1 MEELQ
6 AALSLMQ
13 KICDTTLSLEDL
25 KDLSL
30 EISEKQRIIDTFD
43 SARCTTEL
51 ERMKKI
57 MQKVDRGETLFQ
69 GGKQ

>member
-13 KICDTTLSLEDL
+13 KICDTTLSLDSL
-25 KDLSL
+25 KDLAL
-30 EISEKQRIIDTFD
+30 DVSEKQRIVDAYD

-51 ERMKKI
+51 DRMKKI
-57 MQKVDRGETLFQ
+57 IRKVDNGETLFQ
-69 GGKQ
+69 GEKQ